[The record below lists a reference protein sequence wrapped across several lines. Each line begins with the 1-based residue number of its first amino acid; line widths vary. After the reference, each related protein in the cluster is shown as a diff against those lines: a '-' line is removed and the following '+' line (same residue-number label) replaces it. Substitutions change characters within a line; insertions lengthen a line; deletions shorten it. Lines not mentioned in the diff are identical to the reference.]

1 MDRRQFVKKAG
12 IASTGLVVAPG
23 LLSGCNSEPWFKISL
38 AQWSLHRELFS
49 KKLKHLSFPLK
60 AKQSFNISAVEYVS
74 TFFEGWEVD
83 DKYVAE
89 LKRITD
95 YNGITNV
102 LIMIDG
108 EGNLGA
114 ADKKER
120 QKAVKNHHKWVEVAK
135 FLGCHSIR
143 VNARGTGSADEL
155 RRTAA
160 DGLRSLSEFASKQNM
175 GVIVENHGGLS
186 SNGAWLASVMEE
198 VNMDN
203 CGTLPDFGNF
213 KISDTEEYDPY
224 LGVKELMPYAK
235 GVSAKSYDF
244 DADGNE
250 THTDFARMLKI
261 VKRSGY
267 HGHIGI
273 EYEGD
278 NFTEDEG
285 IMLTKRL
292 LERYL

>member
-1 MDRRQFVKKAG
+1 MERRNFLRTAG
-12 IASTGLVVAPG
+12 ITSVGIALAPS
-23 LLSGCNSEPWFKISL
+23 LITSCESEPWFQISL
-38 AQWSLHRELFS
+38 AQWSLHRELRS
-49 KKLKHLSFPLK
+49 KTLKHLRFPIK
-60 AKQSFNISAVEYVS
+60 AKQTFGITAVEYVS
-74 TFFEGWEVD
+74 TFFEGWEID
-83 DKYVAE
+83 EKYVAE

-120 QKAVKNHHKWVEVAK
+120 AKAVQNHHKWVEVAK
-135 FLGCHSIR
+135 TLGCHSIR

-155 RRTAA
+155 RKTSV
-160 DGLRSLSEFASKQNM
+160 DGLRSLSEYAEKYNI

-186 SNGAWLASVMEE
+186 SNGAWLASVMKE
-198 VNMDN
+198 VNMEN

-213 KISDTEEYDPY
+213 KISAEEEYDRY
-224 LGVKELMPYAK
+224 KGVKELMPYAK
-235 GVSAKSYDF
+235 GVSAKTHDF
-244 DADGNE
+244 NSEGFE
-250 THTDFARMLKI
+250 THTDFDKMMKI
-261 VKRSGY
+261 VKKSGY
-267 HGHIGI
+267 RGHIGI

-278 NFTEDEG
+278 GFTEDEG